1 MKISKIN
8 QYSFLFRNYS
18 RKSTIGVFDFY
29 KEYKYTAAIPN
40 IKDLTGNTIKVKD
53 VIFSNMERNMILI
66 SNNDESY
73 LFNFDIV
80 TGNVISKFNSRL
92 GGIILHLPILYLF
105 KVQHMLSL
113 DMTKEILFFFIK
125 EKMHSYFIKL
135 HF

>member
-40 IKDLTGNTIKVKD
+40 IKDLAGNTIKVKD

>member
-125 EKMHSYFIKL
+125 EKVHSCFVKL